1 MITIFLI
8 LLSLFGLYS
17 YALID
22 PNITLISH
30 PVWTNFR
37 NVMVQ
42 LGYHQRATSS
52 LYFIVL
58 VSVLGVINYFAT
70 KDYKRINVLKLALGA
85 SLISLL
91 SYPFLSHDLFNYLFD
106 AKILTF
112 YHQNPYLHKAINFP
126 ADPWL
131 RFMHWT
137 IRVYPYGPT
146 FLPITL
152 VPSFFA
158 FGKFILNLWFFKIMF
173 ASFYFLAV
181 YYLNKIDKKIAVFF
195 ATQPLIII
203 EGLINSHNDLLAV
216 SLGIVGVY
224 YFLNNIPKKT
234 VLMVVLSAGIKY
246 LTAPLLLLAIP
257 AQSETLRKR
266 LTMISF
272 VATLFLI
279 LFISYTS
286 EIQPWYFLN
295 LLIFLPFYKGL
306 LMDFSLFFSGI
317 VLAYY
322 PFIRYGDWTTQTIT
336 QKHSIIWFFFIVNLI
351 YYLWKKR
358 GTISYVSTRSS

>member
-1 MITIFLI
+1 MITIFLL
-8 LLSLFGLYS
+8 LLSLFSLYS

-22 PNITLISH
+22 PNITLITH
-30 PVWTNFR
+30 PIWTDFR

-42 LGYHQRATSS
+42 LGYHQRENSG
-52 LYFIVL
+52 LYFTLL
-58 VSVLGVINYFAT
+58 VAALGVFNYFAT
-70 KDYKRINVLKLALGA
+70 KEYKRINVLKLALGA
-85 SLISLL
+85 AVVSLI

-106 AKILTF
+106 AKILTY
-112 YHQNPYLHKAINFP
+112 YHQNPYLYKAIDFP
-126 ADPWL
+126 ADPWI

-152 VPSFFA
+152 IPSFLA
-158 FGKFILNLWFFKIMF
+158 FGKFILNLWFFKVMF

-181 YYLNKIDKKIAVFF
+181 YFLNKIDKKIAVFF

-203 EGLINSHNDLLAV
+203 EGLINSHNDLIAV
-216 SLGIVGVY
+216 SLGIVGAY

-234 VLMVVLSAGIKY
+234 ILMVVLSAGIKY
-246 LTAPLLLLAIP
+246 LTAPLLLLTIP
-257 AQSETLRKR
+257 TQNKTLRKR

-272 VATLFLI
+272 VSTLFLI
-279 LFISYTS
+279 LYISYTS

-295 LLIFLPFYKGL
+295 LFIFLPFYKEF
-306 LMDFSLFFSGI
+306 LMHFSLFFSGI

-322 PFIRYGDWTTQTIT
+322 PFVRYGDWTNQTIV
-336 QKHSIIWFFFIVNLI
+336 QKHTIIWFFFIANLI